1 MRNKEF
7 LKESVFSI
15 LIAFVNILSG
25 KLKNFLLFKLKNKRN
40 LTRIFRLIILYFIN
54 NTQELII

>member
-25 KLKNFLLFKLKNKRN
+25 KLKNFLLFKLK
-40 LTRIFRLIILYFIN
+40 IN
-54 NTQELII
+54 EI